1 MGLNTITQI
10 FGRIV
15 RFLLNNYFYAGALLV
30 TATIASL
37 LNYNGKSMG
46 GLFVAYMDFAN
57 FFASG
62 FDFSGRAGE
71 IIYTFPMWGYGFI
84 LLVTKSKTIII
95 IFQQLVTI
103 AILLFADYSM
113 KKFGWRAGSRIAFR
127 VLTIFSFP
135 WFYFHA
141 ILWPYSQG
149 ANLLLLSL
157 FLILHYLKF
166 RKLTYLILASLCFGI
181 MLNFRSDYFF
191 LGLAIPIII
200 LFIDLIR
207 KEKKVWWHYP
217 VWYAIMFILL
227 IPWGLFSLE
236 KTGSYLQKSSNGG
249 HVLFISLGQLPD
261 NKWRITPLDK
271 DPLMRELVDSEVGPG
286 VRTLSHQADTFLTR
300 KWLELILNDKAEFLR
315 KCKYNY
321 NSIFHSPFYNGELYK
336 LSEGFA
342 DMVIISKLDVKIQDL
357 ADSLPGNKWLS
368 RAFDPLRNRYEKTG
382 LILPKWTIGAIIIA
396 FIFFRTSLFKEET
409 FILILSVIVYQFGL
423 MVLGYFMR
431 GYHTN
436 IFILYE
442 ILLVFLFIE
451 LNPFGLTF
459 KKWEEIYNSKKVL
472 FK

>member
-1 MGLNTITQI
+1 
-10 FGRIV
+10 
-15 RFLLNNYFYAGALLV
+15 
-30 TATIASL
+30 
-37 LNYNGKSMG
+37 
-46 GLFVAYMDFAN
+46 
-57 FFASG
+57 
-62 FDFSGRAGE
+62 
-71 IIYTFPMWGYGFI
+71 
-84 LLVTKSKTIII
+84 
-95 IFQQLVTI
+95 
-103 AILLFADYSM
+103 
-113 KKFGWRAGSRIAFR
+113 
-127 VLTIFSFP
+127 
-135 WFYFHA
+135 
-141 ILWPYSQG
+141 
-149 ANLLLLSL
+149 
-157 FLILHYLKF
+157 
-166 RKLTYLILASLCFGI
+166 
-181 MLNFRSDYFF
+181 
-191 LGLAIPIII
+191 
-200 LFIDLIR
+200 
-207 KEKKVWWHYP
+207 
-217 VWYAIMFILL
+217 
-227 IPWGLFSLE
+227 
-236 KTGSYLQKSSNGG
+236 QKSSNGG